1 MKDAHKRRA
10 FDSILGKVARARSHD
25 RSTFAAILT
34 SAIALGL
41 GAVAFGTGTT
51 TYNPLVAKH
60 IAEEEGRTEPIQ
72 AIRGQIT
79 DRRGVALALSV
90 PYLRATIV
98 PNEVRTGLAKHN
110 TELETQRTKVKDA
123 GENAAAI
130 PPPVSEDAWVQAV
143 TDFLSAHAVQGSKPP
158 TFDEIRAKLTAPT
171 GSHLQKDLFTGL
183 RPDAEKA
190 LEEGQKSGN
199 LFLPGLVLKSRTE
212 RVYPDN
218 LLARQVVG
226 LVDTEQSGI
235 EGIEK
240 QMNDVLAGTPGS
252 RPARQG
258 TWRTSAP
265 GTVQNEIAAIDGSTV
280 KLAIDQRIQH
290 ATERELQRAIDT
302 YSAKSAS
309 AVVLHV
315 PTGDVVAMANLPTV
329 PPTDRSNDST
339 PLRRNRVVTDMYE
352 HGSVSKVVT
361 LAGGIEEGLL
371 NANTTFQVPD
381 TLTVGNRTY
390 HDASGH
396 KEETWTAKEIISR
409 SSNVGTIKIGQALG
423 PTRLHNYMTAFG
435 VGKETGIGFL
445 GEAKGLIAPVASW
458 NEASLPTISI
468 GQGMSTT
475 LLQIAQMY
483 AIIAADG
490 VKKPPRL
497 ITSTISPE
505 GVETPI
511 PQGVAEQVVSA
522 RTADKVT
529 DILVNAVDADYG
541 TGKLAAVPGYDV
553 AGKTGT
559 AQKPDL
565 EKGGY
570 KKGAYIASMAG
581 FAPAKDPEFVVAV
594 HLDEPDPY
602 EGSKSAAPTFGAI
615 MGQAL
620 SLQGV
625 APTRTVTS
633 PAPAKTANTEDKDE
647 DTVALS
653 DTGRDRSTQSSK
665 KPSSGSKSTTKK
677 RSSSE
682 AKPSSGGRAKPST
695 KPSKKATSE
704 DRSNDE

>member
-1 MKDAHKRRA
+1 MKDARQRRA
-10 FDSILGKVARARSHD
+10 FDSILGKMTRARSHD
-25 RSTFAAILT
+25 RSKFAAILT

-41 GAVAFGTGTT
+41 GAVAFGTGSTT
-51 TYNPLVAKH
+51 VNPVVAKN

-110 TELETQRTKVKDA
+110 TELETQRAKAKEA
-123 GENAAAI
+123 GENVAAI
-130 PPPVSEDAWVQAV
+130 PPPVSEDAWVQSV
-143 TDFLSAHAVQGSKPP
+143 TDFLAAHAVQGSKPP
-158 TFDEIRAKLTAPT
+158 TFDEIRAKLMAPT

-183 RPDAEKA
+183 RPDAEEA
-190 LEEGQKSGN
+190 LEEGQKNGN
-199 LFLPGLVLKSRTE
+199 LLLPGLVLKSRTE

-240 QMNDVLAGTPGS
+240 QMNEVLAGTPGS

-265 GTVQNEIAAIDGSTV
+265 GTVENEIAAVDGSTV
-280 KLAIDQRIQH
+280 KLSIDQRIQH

-309 AVVLHV
+309 AVVIHV

-329 PPTDRSNDST
+329 PPTDRSNDSSQF
-339 PLRRNRVVTDMYE
+339 RRNRVVTDMYE

-371 NANTTFQVPD
+371 STNTTFQVPD
-381 TLTVGNRTY
+381 NLTVGKRTY
-390 HDASGH
+390 HDANGH

-409 SSNVGTIKIGQALG
+409 SSNVGTIKMGQALG
-423 PTRLHNYMTAFG
+423 PQRLHNYMTAFG

-445 GEAKGLIAPVASW
+445 GESKGLIAPVASW

-475 LLQIAQMY
+475 LLQVAQMY
-483 AIIAADG
+483 SIIAADG
-490 VKKPPRL
+490 VKIPPRL

-505 GVETPI
+505 GIETPI
-511 PQGVAEQVVSA
+511 PQGVSEQVVSA

-529 DILVNAVDADYG
+529 EILVNAVDADYG

-581 FAPAKDPEFVVAV
+581 FAPAKNPQFVVAV

-625 APTRTVTS
+625 APTRTVKS
-633 PAPAKTANTEDKDE
+633 PAPAKTSDSEESSEDSTES
-647 DTVALS
+647 AS
-653 DTGRDRSTQSSK
+653 DGDNEQSSEK
-665 KPSSGSKSTTKK
+665 KKSTSKRTEQK
-677 RSSSE
+677 RSSSDS
-682 AKPSSGGRAKPST
+682 KPSSSGRAKPSA
-695 KPSKKATSE
+695 KPSKKATQE
-704 DRSNDE
+704 DSSTDE

>member
-1 MKDAHKRRA
+1 MKDARKHRA
-10 FDSILGKVARARSHD
+10 FDSILGKMMRARSHD

-41 GAVAFGTGTT
+41 GTVAFGTGTT
-51 TYNPLVAKH
+51 TINPVVAKN
-60 IAEEEGRTEPIQ
+60 ITEEEGRTEPIQ

-110 TELETQRTKVKDA
+110 TELEAQRAKAKEA
-123 GENAAAI
+123 GENTAAI
-130 PPPVSEDAWVQAV
+130 PTPVSEDAWVQQV
-143 TDFLSAHAVQGSKPP
+143 TDFLAAHAVPGSKPP
-158 TFDEIRAKLTAPT
+158 TFDEVRAKLTAET

-199 LFLPGLVLKSRTE
+199 LLVPGLVLKSRTE
-212 RVYPDN
+212 RVYPDL

-226 LVDTEQSGI
+226 LVDTEQKGI

-240 QMNDVLAGTPGS
+240 QMNKVLAGTPGS

-265 GTVQNEIAAIDGSTV
+265 GTVENEIAAVDGATV
-280 KLAIDQRIQH
+280 KLSIDQRIQH
-290 ATERELQRAIDT
+290 ATELELQRAIDT

-309 AVVLHV
+309 AVVIHV

-329 PPTDRSNDST
+329 PPTDRSKDSSQF
-339 PLRRNRVVTDMYE
+339 RRNRVVTDMYE

-371 NANTTFQVPD
+371 SSSTTFQVPD
-381 TLTVGNRTY
+381 SLAIGKRTY
-390 HDASGH
+390 HDASVH
-396 KEETWTAKEIISR
+396 KEETWTVKEIISR
-409 SSNVGTIKIGQALG
+409 SSNVGTIKMGQALG
-423 PTRLHNYMTAFG
+423 HQRLHNYMTAFG

-445 GEAKGLIAPVASW
+445 GESKGLIAPVASW
-458 NEASLPTISI
+458 DEASLPTISI
-468 GQGMSTT
+468 GHGMSTT
-475 LLQIAQMY
+475 LLQVAQMY
-483 AIIAADG
+483 ATIANDG
-490 VKKPPRL
+490 VKIPPRL
-497 ITSTISPE
+497 ITSTISAD

-511 PQGVAEQVVSA
+511 PQGVSEQVVSA

-529 DILVNAVDADYG
+529 EILVNTVDAEYG

-570 KKGAYIASMAG
+570 KKGAYIATMAG
-581 FAPAKDPEFVVAV
+581 FAPAKNPEFAVAV

-633 PAPAKTANTEDKDE
+633 PAPNKTEQSVDQGQDKTKNTSSSDDEQKETKSSDSKRSSEKKRDKQE
-647 DTVALS
+647 
-653 DTGRDRSTQSSK
+653 SK
-665 KPSSGSKSTTKK
+665 KQSSGSGRTK
-677 RSSSE
+677 SSSK
-682 AKPSSGGRAKPST
+682 AKQEDSST
-695 KPSKKATSE
+695 
-704 DRSNDE
+704 DE